1 MMINNKFGKQ
11 KVLLILIR
19 EKSVQEGCGV
29 PGASG
34 GQEGLPWVQRLSRG
48 QRGQGEGGRA
58 WRESHCNSLF
68 SGAAPAGPPPSGPI
82 PTTGGDPK
90 QLARPITL
98 LDTTGGSSLTTG

>member
-1 MMINNKFGKQ
+1 MRINNKFGKQ
-11 KVLLILIR
+11 KVLLILLR

-34 GQEGLPWVQRLSRG
+34 GQDLTRAQRLSRG

-68 SGAAPAGPPPSGPI
+68 SGAAPACPPPPGPI

-90 QLARPITL
+90 QLAWLITL
-98 LDTTGGSSLTTG
+98 LDTPGGSSLTTG